1 MITVN
6 LLPEAYRKPQVTS
19 IQQFR
24 RSPLA
29 IIGVSVLV
37 GLGLLFGGLKGLG
50 QMHLG
55 RLNARLQALASQQ
68 QAINEVK
75 AAIATLREQQQVF
88 EQLDRQR
95 SQWAHRLNIL
105 SDVTPD
111 GVWFTELVLDG
122 QHTLTLHGAAISHGG
137 EEMAAVSRFVQ
148 DLKTHPQLSGV
159 FRDIQIQSIQNV
171 QEGEIELMEFTL
183 ACELAATPMA
193 VTP

>member
-6 LLPEAYRKPQVTS
+6 LLPEAYRKPKVTS
-19 IQQFR
+19 IQQFH

-37 GLGLLFGGLKGLG
+37 GLGLVLGGLKGLG

-55 RLNARLQALASQQ
+55 RLNARIQALASQH
-68 QAINEVK
+68 QAINEVT
-75 AAIATLREQQQVF
+75 AAIATLREQQQML

-105 SDVTPD
+105 SDVTPE

-122 QHTLTLHGAAISHGG
+122 QHTLTLHGAAISQGG
-137 EEMAAVSRFVQ
+137 EGMAAVSRFVQ
-148 DLKTHPQLSGV
+148 DLKAHQQLSGV

-183 ACELAATPMA
+183 ACELAGTPPA